1 MWFVNFQY
9 ASVSL
14 RWLSCHWSGLA
25 HLYDDDDDYDHP
37 EFGWSLTIPAWL
49 VRYYPQQCYP
59 FIRSCRA
66 TGCVSIKLPKQ
77 FEANLWHVAKIK
89 CKLDD
94 FPSWVKKTICV
105 VWILVMLS
113 IPRRS
118 KIQKNHLKN
127 LTSSDGRHVTVHYAD
142 STVTVFKMQY
152 ILICINIFGWKLAIV
167 TQFICLCLYWGF
179 SISTLTSFCGTE
191 KNCFSQFYWVQFV
204 LSKNIKQLALAWSVI
219 MLDDMSDWGIKIT
232 HRLLLGN
239 QMV

>member
-1 MWFVNFQY
+1 MQSHWLCFYQTAKTIWSKPLTCCQNKMQI
-9 ASVSL
+9 
-14 RWLSCHWSGLA
+14 RWLSIMS
-25 HLYDDDDDYDHP
+25 
-37 EFGWSLTIPAWL
+37 
-49 VRYYPQQCYP
+49 
-59 FIRSCRA
+59 
-66 TGCVSIKLPKQ
+66 
-77 FEANLWHVAKIK
+77 
-89 CKLDD
+89 
-94 FPSWVKKTICV
+94 KKTICV

-142 STVTVFKMQY
+142 STVTLFKMQY